1 MTTLRRF
8 HAKVQVLAFLGLTLA
23 SARAWAQE
31 TRIRGFADVN
41 FATTDAPG
49 IASGF
54 RLGQFDTYITSKLA
68 ERWSFLS
75 EAVFEFEKDFV
86 VDVERLMV
94 AYRASEQFT
103 LSVGKHH
110 TPFGYWNT
118 AYHHGTL
125 LQPTIDRPLMFKFED
140 DGGPLP
146 VHTVGLMVEGRDITS
161 LHLGYDIMIGNGI
174 GSTPAS
180 DNNAAKSVTIA
191 LHSQITS
198 TLQIGAS
205 YYHDRISAGSATL
218 SDTLQLAESLL
229 RRMYGG
235 FVAYLG
241 RRYEILGEYQ
251 RVTDEGSAAGLRTS
265 DLYYV
270 YGGVRLGEFTTYAEF
285 NDLRF
290 AAGDAYLDTGNR
302 RLGVIGARYD
312 FAATIALKGEYRRV
326 RRGDDPW
333 TNELALQIAVGF

>member
-1 MTTLRRF
+1 MRLRARSTL
-8 HAKVQVLAFLGLTLA
+8 LLLGLTLG
-23 SARAWAQE
+23 SSPGWTQE
-31 TRIRGFADVN
+31 TKIRGFADINV
-41 FATTDAPG
+41 AASDAPG
-49 IASGF
+49 VAWAF
-54 RLGQFDTYITSKLA
+54 RLGQFDTFITSKLA

-75 EAVFEFEKDFV
+75 EAVFEFRNDFV

-94 AYRASEQFT
+94 TYRASRHFEV
-103 LSVGKHH
+103 SAGKHH

-146 VHTVGLMVEGRDITS
+146 VHTTGVMAAGRDITS

-174 GSTPAS
+174 GSTPRAD
-180 DNNAAKSVTIA
+180 DNPAKSVTIS

-198 TLQIGAS
+198 VLRIGAS
-205 YYHDRISAGSATL
+205 YYHDRISAGTAAL
-218 SDTLQLAESLL
+218 NDTIRLGESL
-229 RRMYGG
+229 RRGMYGG

-241 RRYEILGEYQ
+241 PRYEVLGEYQ
-251 RVTDEGSAAGLRTS
+251 RVTDDGATAGRRGS

-270 YGGVRLGEFTTYAEF
+270 YGGVRVGNLTSYAEL

-290 AAGDAYLDTGNR
+290 AVGDAYLDTGDR

-312 FAATIALKGEYRRV
+312 FASTTALKAEYHRMRS
-326 RRGDDPW
+326 GTGSW
-333 TNELALQIAVGF
+333 ANEVAVQVAVGF